1 MAGFDLAYIL
11 GGGEVNIQ
19 EFTVKASEVL
29 TQGEMCSLDTGEIDA
44 AATNDAA
51 FVGVAL
57 ESVDNT
63 VDGHTIRVIINPD
76 AVYSVVDA
84 NARLA
89 GVNLDIATGGLGV
102 TTDSNHDFIVV
113 APSSATERTL
123 VMFAPGE
130 HYLR

>member
-19 EFTVKASEVL
+19 EFVVKASEVL